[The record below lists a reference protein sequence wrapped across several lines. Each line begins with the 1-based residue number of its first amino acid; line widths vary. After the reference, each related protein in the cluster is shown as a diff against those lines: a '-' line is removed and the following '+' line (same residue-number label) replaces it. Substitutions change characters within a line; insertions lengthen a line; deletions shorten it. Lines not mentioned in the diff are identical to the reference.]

1 MKVNKYVGPHSNP
14 RFYARDF
21 RNAYRFRPDVSPPR
35 QKFQG
40 YVNFV
45 YNRDVLQFLANNNM
59 TFKTSMSSLVRTATL
74 PSMTFNT
81 EIKNQY
87 NKKKI
92 VNNSVDFK
100 PCQVTALDTV
110 DNEWITI
117 LMKYYAYMYMNPRNK
132 NKFGDRDIELNKD
145 NIDELIGSS
154 FGGDT
159 FNSNEMGLNLQRE
172 ANFFDRIDIILY
184 AGSKGVQYSMMK
196 PFITDITMGSVDYSD
211 SNFLDFQLSF
221 DYENFA
227 VYDKLNFDLSE
238 VDLDR
243 FEDMPD
249 GYVFAGDDSIIK
261 PLGLDVETDMEFLG
275 NKASNFS
282 GGGADKR
289 PRTAQPIAPKFDPSK
304 GTTDKEDGFFDKLLD
319 TVAGVVATKPTYDDY
334 KDTLKNKAVSEIGDS
349 IVNAFTRG
357 GD

>member
-1 MKVNKYVGPHSNP
+1 
-14 RFYARDF
+14 
-21 RNAYRFRPDVSPPR
+21 
-35 QKFQG
+35 
-40 YVNFV
+40 
-45 YNRDVLQFLANNNM
+45 
-59 TFKTSMSSLVRTATL
+59 
-74 PSMTFNT
+74 
-81 EIKNQY
+81 
-87 NKKKI
+87 
-92 VNNSVDFK
+92 
-100 PCQVTALDTV
+100 
-110 DNEWITI
+110 
-117 LMKYYAYMYMNPRNK
+117 
-132 NKFGDRDIELNKD
+132 
-145 NIDELIGSS
+145 
-154 FGGDT
+154 
-159 FNSNEMGLNLQRE
+159 
-172 ANFFDRIDIILY
+172 
-184 AGSKGVQYSMMK
+184 
-196 PFITDITMGSVDYSD
+196 MGSVDYSD